1 MRVIKADTEVSVL
14 EAIETLNRGG
24 LIAYP
29 TESFYALG
37 VRFDV
42 ETALSKLHRLKGRT
56 RGKAF
61 PLIIPGHEALD
72 DIALNVNDTA
82 RKLMNEYWP
91 GPLTLVIGAIASLSE
106 YITEKGTAAVRVP
119 GESFAL
125 SLVRES
131 GFPITATSANPSGSP
146 PACDALTVLKYF
158 SEGIDLVVDGGTS
171 PGGLPSTLVDVTS
184 NEIKILRA
192 GAVRINTP

>member
-1 MRVIKADTEVSVL
+1 MRIIKSNMKSSIP
-14 EAIETLNRGG
+14 EAIEVLNQGG

-37 VRFDV
+37 VRFDI
-42 ETALSKLHRLKGRT
+42 EAALINLYRLKGRT
-56 RGKAF
+56 PGKAF
-61 PLIIPGHEALD
+61 PLIIPYQKALD
-72 DIALNVNDTA
+72 GIAQDVNDTA
-82 RKLMNEYWP
+82 QKLMNECWP
-91 GPLTLVIGAIASLSE
+91 GPLTIVIEAMAGLSE
-106 YITEKGTAAVRVP
+106 YVTEKGTIAVRVP

-125 SLVRES
+125 SLVREA

-158 SEGIDLVVDGGTS
+158 SEGIDLVVDGGKS
-171 PGGLPSTLVDVTS
+171 PGGLPSTLVDATG

-192 GAVRINTP
+192 GASMFGTT